1 MRLIIM
7 GPPGAGKGT
16 QAKVI
21 AERLS
26 IPAIS
31 TGDIF
36 RENVKQQTDLG
47 REAQRYIDAGDYVP
61 DEITNA
67 MVRDRLAED
76 DAKAGFLLDGYP
88 RTVAQVAEL
97 DSMVEADGQR
107 IDAVIVLT
115 VEPEEIIQRLVKR
128 AQGEGRSDDTEEV
141 VRHRQE
147 LYTEQTAPLIEVY
160 GDRGLLVVVD
170 GMGAVDEVTT
180 RVLEGLDETNGATA
194 T

>member
-160 GDRGLLVVVD
+160 DDRGLLVVVD
-170 GMGAVDEVTT
+170 GMGAVEEVTT

>member
-1 MRLIIM
+1 M

-67 MVRDRLAED
+67 LVRDRLAED

-160 GDRGLLVVVD
+160 DDRGLLVVVD
-170 GMGAVDEVTT
+170 GMGAVEEVTT

>member
-21 AERLS
+21 AEQLS

-36 RENVKQQTDLG
+36 RQNVAQQTDLG
-47 REAQRYIDAGDYVP
+47 REAKRYMDSGDYVP
-61 DEITNA
+61 DEVTNA

-88 RTVAQVAEL
+88 RTLAQVSEL
-97 DSMVEADGQR
+97 DAMVEADGQR

-115 VEPEEIIQRLVKR
+115 VDPEEIIQRLVRR
-128 AQGEGRSDDTEEV
+128 AAGEGRADDTEEV

-147 LYTEQTAPLIEVY
+147 LYAEQTAPLIEVY

-170 GMGAVDEVTT
+170 GMGGVDEVTA
-180 RVLEGLDETNGATA
+180 RVLDGLDETNGAPA

>member
-47 REAQRYIDAGDYVP
+47 REAQRYMDAGDYVP

-160 GDRGLLVVVD
+160 DDRGLLVVVD
-170 GMGAVDEVTT
+170 GMGAVEEVTT

>member
-115 VEPEEIIQRLVKR
+115 VEPEEIIQRLVMR

-160 GDRGLLVVVD
+160 DDRGLLVVVD
-170 GMGAVDEVTT
+170 GMGAVEEVTT

>member
-67 MVRDRLAED
+67 MVRDRLSED

-160 GDRGLLVVVD
+160 DDRGLLVVVD
-170 GMGAVDEVTT
+170 GMGSVDEVTT

>member
-1 MRLIIM
+1 
-7 GPPGAGKGT
+7 
-16 QAKVI
+16 
-21 AERLS
+21 
-26 IPAIS
+26 
-31 TGDIF
+31 
-36 RENVKQQTDLG
+36 
-47 REAQRYIDAGDYVP
+47 
-61 DEITNA
+61 
-67 MVRDRLAED
+67 
-76 DAKAGFLLDGYP
+76 
-88 RTVAQVAEL
+88 
-97 DSMVEADGQR
+97 MVEADGQR

-160 GDRGLLVVVD
+160 DDRGLLVVVD

-194 T
+194 P